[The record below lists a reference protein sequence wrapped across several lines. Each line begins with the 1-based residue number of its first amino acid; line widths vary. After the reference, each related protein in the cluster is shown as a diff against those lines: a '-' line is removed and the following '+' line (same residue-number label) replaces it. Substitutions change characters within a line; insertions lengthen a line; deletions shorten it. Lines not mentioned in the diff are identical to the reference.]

1 MSRWTVNQLYED
13 IKIVAEHD
21 PGRIVEKAQMTLFN
35 ENLRLAQQEFPDNP
49 ILKAIP
55 MAEGEVNFGDMLS
68 RVGQLRAA
76 LVDS

>member
-13 IKIVAEHD
+13 IKLVAERE
-21 PGRIVEKAQMTLFN
+21 PGRIVEKAHITLFN
-35 ENLRLAQQEFPDNP
+35 ENLKMARQEFPDNP

-55 MAEGEVNFGDMLS
+55 MAEGEVSFADMLS